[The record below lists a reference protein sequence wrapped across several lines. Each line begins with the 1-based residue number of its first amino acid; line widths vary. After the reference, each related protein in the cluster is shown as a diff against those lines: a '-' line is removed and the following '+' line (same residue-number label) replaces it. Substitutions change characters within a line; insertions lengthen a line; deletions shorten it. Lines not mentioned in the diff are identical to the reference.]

1 MNVIPF
7 RRSQSVTTDS
17 LADTEMQSSI
27 PPWPVAPHR
36 TDTHMGT
43 DPIEGAGA
51 VVVPVLVAL
60 AGVVGFSLFVAL
72 V

>member
-1 MNVIPF
+1 MTILTF
-7 RRSQSVTTDS
+7 RRSHSVTTDS
-17 LADTEMQSSI
+17 LSDTEMQSSI

-36 TDTHMGT
+36 TETHMGT

-72 V
+72 L